1 MGISGGQ
8 FRKHRIAAALFAGY
22 LLLLGLFV
30 FFPRPILESGD
41 PSAIAEFLKNNANI
55 FYKVLYAD
63 TNKVAIANFFM
74 LTPFVLI
81 AHLLFPSIRKRTLAL
96 LGAVLSLLIEFV
108 QRYIPGR
115 VSDVQDIYSNLI
127 SVLIGLALIRFLHAI
142 YQRYPV

>member
-142 YQRYPV
+142 YQRYPA

>member
-1 MGISGGQ
+1 
-8 FRKHRIAAALFAGY
+8 
-22 LLLLGLFV
+22 
-30 FFPRPILESGD
+30 
-41 PSAIAEFLKNNANI
+41 
-55 FYKVLYAD
+55 
-63 TNKVAIANFFM
+63 M

-115 VSDVQDIYSNLI
+115 VSDVQDIYSNVI

-142 YQRYPV
+142 YQRYPA

>member
-1 MGISGGQ
+1 VGISGGQ
-8 FRKHRIAAALFAGY
+8 FRKHRIAVVLFAGY
-22 LLLLGLFV
+22 LILLGLFV

-81 AHLLFPSIRKRTLAL
+81 AHLLFPSTKKRTLAL
-96 LGAVLSLLIEFV
+96 MGAAISLLIELV

-115 VSDVQDIYSNLI
+115 VSDVQDLYSNVI

-142 YQRYPV
+142 SQRYPA

>member
-22 LLLLGLFV
+22 LLFLGLFV
-30 FFPRPILESGD
+30 FFPRPVLESGD
-41 PSAIAEFLKNNANI
+41 PSAVAAFLQNHANV
-55 FYKVLYAD
+55 FYKILYAD

-81 AHLLFPSIRKRTLAL
+81 AHLLFPSIKKRTLAL
-96 LGAVLSLLIEFV
+96 LGAALSLLIEFV

-115 VSDVQDIYSNLI
+115 VSDVQDLYSNVI

-142 YQRYPV
+142 SRRYPA

>member
-115 VSDVQDIYSNLI
+115 VSDVQDIYSNVI

-142 YQRYPV
+142 YQRYPA